1 MDILENS
8 TMLIAIAGDG
18 RSYSLMAIDEA
29 QKGNFEKADEYLK
42 KADESLVEGHK
53 YQSELLRAEAKDEKL
68 EISILLIHA
77 QDHLMNAMTIYD
89 LAKLLV
95 PFYKKTLQ

>member
-42 KADESLVEGHK
+42 KADESLK
-53 YQSELLRAEAKDEKL
+53 ISMKRCRILCL
-68 EISILLIHA
+68 SILTA
-77 QDHLMNAMTIYD
+77 RR
-89 LAKLLV
+89 
-95 PFYKKTLQ
+95 